1 MRRKIIY
8 YSILSVIGLL
18 MLYFLYCAIGYC
30 VLGAKSPVLYNG
42 TKAYFMGMYLM
53 GITYGVIFLIFLTI
67 VIILLCKRKKIL
79 KIDQENKKCLNKT
92 N

>member
-53 GITYGVIFLIFLTI
+53 GITYGIIFLIFLTL

-79 KIDQENKKCLNKT
+79 KIEKSNTQSQN
-92 N
+92 